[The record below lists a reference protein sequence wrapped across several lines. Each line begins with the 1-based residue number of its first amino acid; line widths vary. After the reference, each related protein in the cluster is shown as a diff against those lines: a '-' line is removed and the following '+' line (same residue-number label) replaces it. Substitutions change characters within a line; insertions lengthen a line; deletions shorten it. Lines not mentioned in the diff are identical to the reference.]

1 MNLYNTGASLTNS
14 LDIVANSI
22 SLINPDGSLNNIY
35 TITGNA
41 IKFDGGIRIQGDVHI
56 GDTNSQDYTYQQ
68 LIAYGGIVC
77 YSGFTNSGIL
87 TTTGDVTFNT
97 DTTSTGLTNAL
108 ASKANLSGCT
118 FTGPVLGLTKATV
131 GLENVENTTDLN
143 KVISTATQTA
153 LNTKANLSGANT
165 LTGLLNA
172 NGGISVNN
180 YSLPLFNNGS
190 AGASSNTLVIPIY
203 LTSSFPYNFVEI
215 KVGYKVSASCDI
227 TLSGNTGSTG
237 GGTNLPVGENSEVLT
252 ANTTTSYASTNF
264 TTTGKVATACASL
277 GMNHQFRMTI
287 TKGTGAAGG
296 TFGVRNCYLCDTS
309 YTQTSVGT
317 TRINGQG
324 IISSNSLASIVLT
337 TSTGF
342 ISATWN
348 TVHYY

>member
-1 MNLYNTGASLTNS
+1 MVGLGNVENTTDLSKVISTATQTA
-14 LDIVANSI
+14 LD
-22 SLINPDGSLNNIY
+22 
-35 TITGNA
+35 T
-41 IKFDGGIRIQGDVHI
+41 
-56 GDTNSQDYTYQQ
+56 
-68 LIAYGGIVC
+68 
-77 YSGFTNSGIL
+77 
-87 TTTGDVTFNT
+87 
-97 DTTSTGLTNAL
+97 
-108 ASKANLSGCT
+108 KANLSGPT
-118 FTGPVLGLTKATV
+118 FTGTV
-131 GLENVENTTDLN
+131 GGVTKTMVGLGNVENTTDLN

-190 AGASSNTLVIPIY
+190 AGGASSNTLVIPIY

-215 KVGYKVSASCDI
+215 KVGYKVTASCDI

-237 GGTNLPVGENSEVLT
+237 GGTNLPVSENSEVLT

-264 TTTGKVATACASL
+264 TTTGKVATANASL

-309 YTQTSVGT
+309 YSQSGVGT
-317 TRINGQG
+317 TRINGHG
-324 IISSNSLASIVLT
+324 TINSNSLASIVLT

>member
-1 MNLYNTGASLTNS
+1 M
-14 LDIVANSI
+14 
-22 SLINPDGSLNNIY
+22 
-35 TITGNA
+35 
-41 IKFDGGIRIQGDVHI
+41 
-56 GDTNSQDYTYQQ
+56 
-68 LIAYGGIVC
+68 
-77 YSGFTNSGIL
+77 
-87 TTTGDVTFNT
+87 
-97 DTTSTGLTNAL
+97 
-108 ASKANLSGCT
+108 
-118 FTGPVLGLTKATV
+118 
-131 GLENVENTTDLN
+131 
-143 KVISTATQTA
+143 
-153 LNTKANLSGANT
+153 
-165 LTGLLNA
+165 
-172 NGGISVNN
+172 
-180 YSLPLFNNGS
+180 
-190 AGASSNTLVIPIY
+190 VIPIY

-237 GGTNLPVGENSEVLT
+237 GGTNLPVSENGEVLT

-277 GMNHQFRMTI
+277 NMNHQFRMTI

-296 TFGVRNCYLCDTS
+296 AFGVRNCYLCDTS

-337 TSTGF
+337 TSTGV